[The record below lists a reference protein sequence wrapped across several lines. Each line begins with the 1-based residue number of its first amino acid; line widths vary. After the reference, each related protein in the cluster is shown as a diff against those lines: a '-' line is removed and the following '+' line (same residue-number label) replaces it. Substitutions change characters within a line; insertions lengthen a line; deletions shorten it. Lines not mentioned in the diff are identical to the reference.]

1 MTYDFDRIIDRRHTS
16 SIKWTAFSED
26 VLPMWVADMDFVSP
40 EPIRKALQAAVEH
53 GVYGYE
59 FATQALQKS
68 VAARMQKL
76 YGWEIEEKSIVA
88 VTGLVSGFF
97 AAASSLCQPGDGYLI
112 QPPVYMPFN
121 DIQKSLGF
129 IRQEA
134 PLVRHSQGS
143 RLHYEIDWQGF
154 EKAFNFGGSKTKMFL
169 LCNPHNPSGQ
179 VYSREELL
187 QMAGVCLKNDTVM
200 VSDEIHSELL
210 LGGSK
215 HTPLGTL
222 SPEIAQRSITLIAP
236 SKTFNIAGLF
246 CGFAIIPD
254 HDLRVAYNH
263 VVEHLR
269 IHVSSLGLF
278 AAREALS
285 GSCDEWL
292 VDLNTYLTGN
302 RDFLVDY
309 VTQYL
314 PDIRL
319 TRPAAT
325 YLAWLDCSELVR
337 KGIISGSPFDF
348 FINKAKVA
356 FGDGKIYGEESAEFV
371 RLNFGCT
378 RRTLKQ
384 GLDRV
389 RDSLYR
395 RKHG

>member
-1 MTYDFDRIIDRRHTS
+1 VPTTRFDRAPDRRDPTHLN
-16 SIKWTAFSED
+16 KWTWYPGD
-26 VLPMWVADMDFVSP
+26 VIPMWVADMDFRSP
-40 EPIRKALQAAVEH
+40 PPVLAALRKAIDH
-53 GVYGYE
+53 GVLGYE
-59 FATQALQKS
+59 LPSRALLET
-68 VAARMQKL
+68 VAARMQRL
-76 YGWEIEEKSIVA
+76 HGWKIDPEWVIP
-88 VTGLVSGFF
+88 VTGIVTGFNV
-97 AAASSLCQPGDGYLI
+97 AARAFCTEKRGYFI
-112 QPPVYMPFN
+112 QPPVYNEFHTVKTN
-121 DIQKSLGF
+121 LGL
-129 IRQEA
+129 RQYEA
-134 PLVRHSQGS
+134 PLIQSTTGNILR
-143 RLHYEIDWQGF
+143 YEVDWDSF
-154 EKAFNFGGSKTKMFL
+154 EKQVRKAGMFL
-169 LCNPHNPSGQ
+169 LCNPHNPVGM
-179 VYSREELL
+179 VFSRRDLKH
-187 QMAGVCLKNDTVM
+187 MADICLEHGVVI

-210 LGGSK
+210 LGGQAFTTMAKAAPEARSR
-215 HTPLGTL
+215 LVTL
-222 SPEIAQRSITLIAP
+222 VSP
-236 SKTFNIAGLF
+236 SKTFNIPGLF

-302 RDFLVDY
+302 REFLVDY